1 MTAQSMRYNDRGA
14 GPETPRRDTGTR
26 THTHTTVD
34 CTSYGP
40 ALRTDWGV
48 HRHGADRRP
57 LSSLRSNMREASHL
71 AVMVTARQPAGG
83 AHQSVEALADN
94 AVAHHTLAH
103 DLARDRV
110 LRPQPC

>member
-1 MTAQSMRYNDRGA
+1 MTAQSMKYNDRVA
-14 GPETPRRDTGTR
+14 GPETPAHA
-26 THTHTTVD
+26 HTHTTVVL
-34 CTSYGP
+34 YV
-40 ALRTDWGV
+40 LRTSSSTAHWGV

>member
-1 MTAQSMRYNDRGA
+1 MTAQSMKYNDRVA
-14 GPETPRRDTGTR
+14 GPETPAHA
-26 THTHTTVD
+26 HTHILRTTVVL
-34 CTSYGP
+34 YV
-40 ALRTDWGV
+40 LRTSSSTAHWGV